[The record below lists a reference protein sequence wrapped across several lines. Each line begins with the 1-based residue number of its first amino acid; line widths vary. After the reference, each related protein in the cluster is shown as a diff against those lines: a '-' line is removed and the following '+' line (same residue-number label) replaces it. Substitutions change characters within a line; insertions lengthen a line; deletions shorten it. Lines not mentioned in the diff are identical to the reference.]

1 MNGKLGYIFFTICI
15 GLVCFYIG
23 RVEFLAE
30 KLQEA
35 EKYQRMARP
44 NQLHPQRANSLQPF
58 PEMRPV
64 SPVRNN
70 FPNQKVIPGRPGSNP
85 FSNQDPN
92 VVNQRDQT
100 IKLWETAE
108 EIVQTRKDVVSSDL
122 SAAASVMVVYIL
134 FI

>member
-1 MNGKLGYIFFTICI
+1 
-15 GLVCFYIG
+15 
-23 RVEFLAE
+23 
-30 KLQEA
+30 
-35 EKYQRMARP
+35 MARP

-58 PEMRPV
+58 PDMRPV
-64 SPVRNN
+64 SPVRNS
-70 FPNQKVIPGRPGSNP
+70 FPNQKVIPGGPAPGRPGSNP

-122 SAAASVMVVYIL
+122 SAAASVMVV
-134 FI
+134 